1 MNNIQLFIDN
11 FIVLVKQCPNF
22 KYIKSILISGSS
34 INPNVQKPN
43 DIDFLLICNDNSG
56 KTIFKE
62 IKQER
67 NNPQLL
73 QFLDIK
79 IIEEHQ
85 IDKINNSVDTPF
97 FFHFVNKA
105 KILYGRDLRK
115 NFKLN
120 KSVCNKSIYN
130 IFDNIEKIKEI
141 FYSYNKKQ
149 LAEVLLFENARKLAV
164 IYELLSS
171 NIEKD
176 NYKSKKIVKQIY
188 GEKLLSLMI
197 FLSQTQGLLII
208 LEHSTFF
215 EYVYKYKRK

>member
-34 INPNVQKPN
+34 INPNVKKPN
-43 DIDFLLICNDNSG
+43 DIDFLLICNGNSG

-62 IKQER
+62 IKQGI

-97 FFHFVNKA
+97 FYHFIINSRV
-105 KILYGRDLRK
+105 LYGRDYVEKFKLRK
-115 NFKLN
+115 KL
-120 KSVCNKSIYN
+120 
-130 IFDNIEKIKEI
+130 DM
-141 FYSYNKKQ
+141 
-149 LAEVLLFENARKLAV
+149 
-164 IYELLSS
+164 SS
-171 NIEKD
+171 N
-176 NYKSKKIVKQIY
+176 NN
-188 GEKLLSLMI
+188 
-197 FLSQTQGLLII
+197 FN
-208 LEHSTFF
+208 
-215 EYVYKYKRK
+215 